1 MIYFQEE
8 PEEDEEYFTAHNTMV
23 QRCGGG
29 GREREAEPSDG
40 TITDLGTLVIVDDEE
55 EEMDTMKSIFTSFL
69 VAAIQCFLLL

>member
-23 QRCGGG
+23 QRCGG